1 MAGGSRKIRLWDPL
15 LRGFHWSLAFF
26 VTLSWCLGQFGPAKM
41 TLHFWSGYVIA
52 GLLIFRLIWGFVGPA
67 PARFAHFL
75 RGPGA
80 IRDYARH
87 MLMRRPS
94 HWPGHN
100 PLGALS
106 VIAMLAALATQ
117 VTTGLISDP
126 DDYINVGPLAK
137 HVSAATR
144 SAAVGWHELGA
155 NLILIL
161 VLMHLG
167 VILFYRHWKHEDLIT
182 PMLTGIKEIPEDAA
196 AAFGA
201 QSRTPDGERPGP

>member
-1 MAGGSRKIRLWDPL
+1 MAARLRKIRLWDPL
-15 LRGFHWSLAFF
+15 LRVFHWLLAFF
-26 VTLSWCLGQFGPAKM
+26 VTLSWCLGQFGPAQM

-67 PARFAHFL
+67 PARFSHFL

-80 IRDYARH
+80 ISDYAGH
-87 MLMRRPS
+87 MLLRQPS
-94 HWPGHN
+94 YWPGHN

-106 VIAMLAALATQ
+106 VIAMLAVLAAQ
-117 VTTGLISDP
+117 VTSGLISDP

-137 HVSAATR
+137 YVASSTR

-161 VLMHLG
+161 VLLHLA
-167 VILFYRHWKHEDLIT
+167 VILFYRFWKHEDLVT
-182 PMLTGIKEIPEDAA
+182 PMLTGIKEIPDDQHP
-196 AAFGA
+196 GVT
-201 QSRTPDGERPGP
+201 SPTPEGDRNRG

>member
-1 MAGGSRKIRLWDPL
+1 MNLFSHSVLQSLAGLEHGHLGSRDLDNFL
-15 LRGFHWSLAFF
+15 GTG
-26 VTLSWCLGQFGPAKM
+26 VT
-41 TLHFWSGYVIA
+41 A
-52 GLLIFRLIWGFVGPA
+52 GAG
-67 PARFAHFL
+67 
-75 RGPGA
+75 
-80 IRDYARH
+80 
-87 MLMRRPS
+87 
-94 HWPGHN
+94 
-100 PLGALS
+100 
-106 VIAMLAALATQ
+106 
-117 VTTGLISDP
+117 
-126 DDYINVGPLAK
+126 
-137 HVSAATR
+137 